1 MLTTTA
7 FAAQPTPVC
16 GLDFPF
22 TFRSVRT
29 AKVPA
34 VKSLHL
40 LCQLHRPQSLA
51 RGYPTNG
58 FPDFDRLSHASFL
71 TCSPVQNQLPSVT
84 ILNRTRLSLTLVSFD
99 QVDLTA
105 VAYEHLPS
113 PLSLVLM
120 LILRIEPDELPD
132 CSTPQADATNLE
144 VILSRRPKCGI
155 MARMTRLSR
164 FNTLTFLAL

>member
-1 MLTTTA
+1 MIGGSW
-7 FAAQPTPVC
+7 F
-16 GLDFPF
+16 
-22 TFRSVRT
+22 
-29 AKVPA
+29 
-34 VKSLHL
+34 
-40 LCQLHRPQSLA
+40 
-51 RGYPTNG
+51 
-58 FPDFDRLSHASFL
+58 
-71 TCSPVQNQLPSVT
+71 
-84 ILNRTRLSLTLVSFD
+84 SLTLVSFD